1 MVCPKC
7 GANIEPTVHSCQFCG
22 HQVAPQVNVY
32 QSSPTY
38 GAPLQSATRCVETD
52 IPGFNM
58 LTPYYQEEFRKIY
71 ESKEVYK
78 GKFNG
83 YAFFFN
89 LFWGLSKGLWVSM
102 ILWMILSAF
111 TMGVAGVIYYFYM
124 GFRGN
129 YLYYKLI
136 AERKQPIL

>member
-7 GANIEPTVHSCQFCG
+7 GANIEPTAHSCQFCG
-22 HQVAPQVNVY
+22 HQVAPQATSFQAHQPY
-32 QSSPTY
+32 STPM
-38 GAPLQSATRCVETD
+38 QSATRSVETD
-52 IPGFNM
+52 IPGYNM
-58 LTPYYQEEFRKIY
+58 LSPYYQDEFRKIY
-71 ESKEVYK
+71 ESKGTYK

-83 YAFFFN
+83 YAFVFTF
-89 LFWGLSKGLWVSM
+89 FWGISKGLWVSM
-102 ILWMILSAF
+102 ILWMIISAF
-111 TMGVAGVIYYFYM
+111 SMGFASLIYWFYM